1 MEWSDLGG
9 GLIGAGLA
17 GIGSN
22 ISDALRQRQA
32 LQQMQELGQ
41 QIQSG
46 DLLGAANTAISK
58 GNLDVGLKLYQL
70 HHQYSD
76 EAGLGE
82 KLTGI
87 LGGAPAAPAAAPINI
102 KPQASLTAA
111 PGDVMVYAPGITKAE
126 GTGGDYSSLG
136 KIVTN
141 GGMYDGDRAYG
152 RYQVMGR
159 NIPSWT
165 KEILGTEMSPQEFL
179 ASPEA
184 QDAVFKGKFMQKTSD
199 PKDAASM
206 WFTGRPLAQAQA
218 AGAHDQLGTTASA
231 YVGNF
236 QRGLGLGAAPGS
248 QAITAAMNGGTAP
261 DGTPVMA
268 IAGKTPAAAP
278 GDNTSDTTDTGPRP
292 LGPRPTLPDSPEI
305 QGMIQR
311 RNQLLS
317 IMPQAKGTKYETMIP
332 AAVQSLNDQIS
343 AARTQN
349 ATINKDP
356 LEKANRAYDA
366 ENLLGFKRGS
376 KEWKDYVAYGSR
388 PPDKSS
394 KTVNVK
400 NPDGSE
406 TTMVQNDDGSFSP
419 IPVPQTPRDP
429 SLPAG
434 VNQADYSKELAKEK
448 AKMSVK
454 NEQATLESKKSAD
467 KLIPHIDDAI
477 EAYEKLIARNGIGPV
492 SGSTPNR
499 FAESAFN
506 SQNEVNRQ
514 RYDLAIAN
522 LNLAQNVFKGQGA
535 VSDFERRLMMSRFP
549 SLQAAAG
556 MGPAGLEQLKQMKK
570 ELMDASHDVYGNT
583 RTFEDG
589 TKIQEIK

>member
-1 MEWSDLGG
+1 MEWGDLGG

-111 PGDVMVYAPGITKAE
+111 PGDVMAYAPGITKAE

-206 WFTGRPLAQAQA
+206 WFTGRPLG
-218 AGAHDQLGTTASA
+218 AG
-231 YVGNF
+231 
-236 QRGLGLGAAPGS
+236 
-248 QAITAAMNGGTAP
+248 
-261 DGTPVMA
+261 
-268 IAGKTPAAAP
+268 
-278 GDNTSDTTDTGPRP
+278 TSCRCP
-292 LGPRPTLPDSPEI
+292 
-305 QGMIQR
+305 
-311 RNQLLS
+311 
-317 IMPQAKGTKYETMIP
+317 
-332 AAVQSLNDQIS
+332 
-343 AARTQN
+343 
-349 ATINKDP
+349 
-356 LEKANRAYDA
+356 
-366 ENLLGFKRGS
+366 
-376 KEWKDYVAYGSR
+376 
-388 PPDKSS
+388 
-394 KTVNVK
+394 
-400 NPDGSE
+400 
-406 TTMVQNDDGSFSP
+406 
-419 IPVPQTPRDP
+419 
-429 SLPAG
+429 
-434 VNQADYSKELAKEK
+434 
-448 AKMSVK
+448 
-454 NEQATLESKKSAD
+454 
-467 KLIPHIDDAI
+467 
-477 EAYEKLIARNGIGPV
+477 
-492 SGSTPNR
+492 
-499 FAESAFN
+499 
-506 SQNEVNRQ
+506 
-514 RYDLAIAN
+514 
-522 LNLAQNVFKGQGA
+522 
-535 VSDFERRLMMSRFP
+535 
-549 SLQAAAG
+549 
-556 MGPAGLEQLKQMKK
+556 
-570 ELMDASHDVYGNT
+570 
-583 RTFEDG
+583 
-589 TKIQEIK
+589 

>member
-1 MEWSDLGG
+1 MEWGDLGG
-9 GLIGAGLA
+9 GLIGAGLT

-46 DLLGAANTAISK
+46 DLLGAANTAISR

-70 HHQYSD
+70 HQNTAD
-76 EAGLGE
+76 DAGLGE
-82 KLTGI
+82 KFSTI
-87 LGGAPAAPAAAPINI
+87 MSGAPAAPAAPISI
-102 KPQASLTAA
+102 KPQASLTTA
-111 PGDVMVYAPGITKAE
+111 PGDVMAYAPGITKAE
-126 GTGGDYSSLG
+126 GTKGSYTAQGPV
-136 KIVTN
+136 VTN
-141 GGMYDGDRAYG
+141 GGAYDGDRAYG

-184 QDAVFKGKFMQKTSD
+184 QDAVFKGKFMQKTSN
-199 PKDAASM
+199 PNDAASM

-218 AGAHDQLGTTASA
+218 AGARDQLGTTAPA
-231 YVGNF
+231 YVANF

-248 QAITAAMNGGTAP
+248 QAITAAMGGGTAP

-268 IAGKTPAAAP
+268 IAGKTPIAAP
-278 GDNTSDTTDTGPRP
+278 EEDTSDTPATGPRP
-292 LGPRPTLPDSPEI
+292 LGAPPEALAANAQI
-305 QGMIQR
+305 RDMAARRDQLISLMHLDKSGKWTPQIQQSIAAINSQIQQAQSQYNELMKDPIAKQARARDAIEQGMK
-311 RNQLLS
+311 
-317 IMPQAKGTKYETMIP
+317 P
-332 AAVQSLNDQIS
+332 
-343 AARTQN
+343 
-349 ATINKDP
+349 
-356 LEKANRAYDA
+356 
-366 ENLLGFKRGS
+366 GS
-376 KEWKDYVAYGSR
+376 KEYKDYVLYGSR

-400 NPDGSE
+400 GPDGSE

-419 IPVPQTPRDP
+419 IPVPQAPRDP

-448 AKMSVK
+448 AKVSVK
-454 NEQATLESKKSAD
+454 NDQATLDSKKTAD
-467 KLIPHIDDAI
+467 KLMPHIDDAI
-477 EAYEKLIARNGIGPV
+477 DAYEKLIKRNGIGPV

-499 FAESAFN
+499 WAESAFN

-514 RYDLAIAN
+514 RYEIAIAN

-556 MGPAGLEQLKQMKK
+556 MGPAGLEELKRMKK
-570 ELMDASHDVYGNT
+570 EFQDASHDVYGNT